1 MSGFTGLTDAICSVA
16 LKLGLS
22 AESVRKWVHRFEIDN
37 GACGGD

>member
-1 MSGFTGLTDAICSVA
+1 MRGFTGLADAICSVA

-22 AESVRKWVHRFEIDN
+22 VEPVRKWVHRFEIDN